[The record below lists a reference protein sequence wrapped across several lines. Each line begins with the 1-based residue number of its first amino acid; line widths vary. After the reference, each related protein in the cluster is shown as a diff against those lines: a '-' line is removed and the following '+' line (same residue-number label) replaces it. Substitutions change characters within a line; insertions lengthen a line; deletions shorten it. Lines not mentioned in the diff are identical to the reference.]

1 MSPEEIRARRI
12 QELTRVQE
20 SERRSL
26 DEDLE
31 ALRRLRLLRE
41 GLGVANQLE
50 IENETARGVW
60 RVRPFNVIERTNNS
74 RLS

>member
-1 MSPEEIRARRI
+1 VSPEEIRARRI
-12 QELTRVQE
+12 LELTRVQE

-41 GLGVANQLE
+41 ELGVANQLE
-50 IENETARGVW
+50 IENETAGGVW
-60 RVRPFNVIERTNNS
+60 RVRPFNY
-74 RLS
+74 